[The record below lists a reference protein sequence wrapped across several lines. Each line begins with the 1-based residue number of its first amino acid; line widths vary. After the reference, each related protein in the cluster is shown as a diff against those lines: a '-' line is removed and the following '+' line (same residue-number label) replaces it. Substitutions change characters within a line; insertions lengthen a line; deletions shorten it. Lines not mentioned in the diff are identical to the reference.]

1 MNQSIQDILAMHA
14 PDSPMRLPRLMH
26 IKEVMVT
33 TGLGRS
39 TIYKKIKEGTFPP
52 PLQISPGC
60 VRWKDL
66 DIAAWIIKI
75 S

>member
-1 MNQSIQDILAMHA
+1 MNQTIQDILAMHA

-52 PLQISPGC
+52 PLHISPGC
-60 VRWKDL
+60 VRWHDNA
-66 DIAAWIIKI
+66 IIAWIEQL
-75 S
+75 

>member
-1 MNQSIQDILAMHA
+1 
-14 PDSPMRLPRLMH
+14 MRLPRLMH

-52 PLQISPGC
+52 PLHISPGC
-60 VRWKDL
+60 VRWNDKD
-66 DIAAWIIKI
+66 IIKWI
-75 S
+75 YELTNQSSKILLK